1 MDSLSRRHLFG
12 AAGAL
17 ATLSVLGP
25 DALFS
30 EARAQG
36 PAKDRL
42 VIGMSLEPPVLDPT
56 KNAAAA
62 IREVTTPSIFEAL
75 GRIDRT
81 GAINPGLAE
90 SWSIS
95 EDGKEY
101 VFKIRQGV
109 KFHDGEPLDASV
121 VKFSLDRL
129 FAPDSTVPAKSLYTD
144 IDKVEVVDPSTVKV
158 TLKSPNSFLLYS
170 LSLGDAGIMH
180 PKSAPTNDKNPIGTG
195 PFMFKERKE
204 GDSITLVKSPTYRD
218 PGSIKLNT
226 VIFKIVKDPSAQVS
240 ALLAGDVDAFP
251 GFQAPELVDRLKKD
265 PRFVVIV
272 GTTEGEVILATN
284 NGKKPF
290 DNPKVRQAMA
300 HAVNREELISAESG
314 FGVPIG
320 SHFAPH
326 NKAYVDLTKTYP
338 FDIAKAKAL
347 LAEAGYPNGFEA
359 SLKLPPVGYA
369 QRAGEVLANQLGKI
383 GIKLTI
389 TQLQWPQWLSEA
401 FKERNYDLTDRRPH
415 RGQRPRSLC
424 PRRLL
429 LGLQLARVQ
438 GQVARGRG
446 RHRLR
451 QARPAPERSP
461 ADHRPRRGE
470 RLPLPAR
477 QDRRVEEGPGRPV
490 GELADAAARS
500 DWRVLEVTIIHLPR
514 LRGAEGKAPS
524 LRSG

>member
-1 MDSLSRRHLFG
+1 VNSFSRRHLFG

-17 ATLSVLGP
+17 GVVSALG
-25 DALFS
+25 S
-30 EARAQG
+30 EAWAQTKDG
-36 PAKDRL
+36 AKDRL

-62 IREVTTPSIFEAL
+62 IREVTTPSIFESL

-81 GAINPGLAE
+81 GAVGPGLAE
-90 SWSIS
+90 SWNVS

-101 VFKIRQGV
+101 IFKLRQGV
-109 KFHDGEPLDASV
+109 KFHDGEPLDAAV
-121 VKFSLDRL
+121 VKFTLDRL
-129 FAPDSTVPAKSLYTD
+129 FAPDSTNPAKSLYTD

-170 LSLGDAGIMH
+170 LSLGDAGIMS
-180 PKSAPTNDKNPIGTG
+180 PKTAATNDKNPIGTG

-226 VIFKIVKDPSAQVS
+226 VIFKIVKDPSAQVN

-265 PRFVVIV
+265 PRFVVVV

-284 NGKKPF
+284 NSKKPF
-290 DNPKVRQAMA
+290 SDLKVRQAIA
-300 HAVNREELISAESG
+300 HAINRDELISAESG

-326 NKAYVDLTKTYP
+326 NKAYIDLTKTYP

-369 QRAGEVLANQLGKI
+369 QRAGEVIASQLGKI
-383 GIKLTI
+383 GIKVAI
-389 TQLQWPQWLSEA
+389 TQLQWPQWLSEV
-401 FKERNYDLTDRRPH
+401 FKERNYDLTIVAHTEANDLDRYARDGYYWGYDSPEFKAKW
-415 RGQRPRSLC
+415 REVVAATDFAKRDALLKDAQRIVARDAVNGFLF
-424 PRRLL
+424 
-429 LGLQLARVQ
+429 QLAKIGVWKKDLV
-438 GQVARGRG
+438 GMWENSPTPQVDLTG
-446 RHRLR
+446 
-451 QARPAPERSP
+451 
-461 ADHRPRRGE
+461 
-470 RLPLPAR
+470 
-477 QDRRVEEGPGRPV
+477 VY
-490 GELADAAARS
+490 
-500 DWRVLEVTIIHLPR
+500 W
-514 LRGAEGKAPS
+514 K
-524 LRSG
+524 